1 MRKPDVSIVVPV
13 YNAENSIVAMI
24 ASVLVQTLENW
35 ELILINDGSYDQSE
49 KIIRTYAEKDSRIHL
64 FSQPNSGPSSA
75 RNLGIS
81 KARAEWIAFID
92 ADDTVIPDYLEKLML
107 PVSENS
113 TIDLVCAGYYEQ
125 NRYKPEGIPLHDFQ
139 SYFPSTMITEK
150 QFLENIFNG
159 VTGVLWAKLF
169 RRSIIMTNSLALNP
183 GLKLSEDLLFV
194 LQYVKKCQIVAL
206 VREPVYF
213 YNRIQE
219 SGLSSKLDISYISGI
234 RKFNELI
241 LAEYSGSEKSE
252 VAAVLKRKTAMLAL
266 GIVKAQGAS
275 PTTLKNVYFEVI
287 REFGDLTDAGQ
298 GQEDRILL
306 NLLRKKQFSLA
317 AGYLKAVQTIR
328 KLKNALK

>member
-13 YNAENSIVAMI
+13 YNAENSVGEML

-35 ELILINDGSYDQSE
+35 ELILVNDGSSDESTTV
-49 KIIRTYAEKDSRIHL
+49 IRSYAEKDSRIHL
-64 FSQPNSGPSSA
+64 FSQSNSGPSAA

-81 KARAEWIAFID
+81 KANAEWIAFID
-92 ADDTVIPDYLEKLML
+92 ADDTITPDYLEKLMH
-107 PVSENS
+107 PVKENS
-113 TIDLVCAGYYEQ
+113 TIALVCAGYYEQ

-206 VREPVYF
+206 VPEPVYF

-275 PTTLKNVYFEVI
+275 PTTLKNAYFEVI
-287 REFGDLTDAGQ
+287 REFGDLTRAGQ
-298 GQEDRILL
+298 GLEDRIFI

-317 AGYLKAVQTIR
+317 AGYLKTVQQIR
-328 KLKNALK
+328 KIKNA

>member
-1 MRKPDVSIVVPV
+1 MRKPDVSIIVPV
-13 YNAENSIVAMI
+13 YNAEEFIGAMI
-24 ASVLVQTLENW
+24 ASVRGQTLENW

-49 KIIRTYAEKDSRIHL
+49 KIIRTYAEKDRRIQL
-64 FSQPNSGPSSA
+64 FSQSNSGPSAA

-81 KARAEWIAFID
+81 KSSAEWIAFID
-92 ADDTVIPDYLEKLML
+92 ADDTITPDYLEKLMD
-107 PVSENS
+107 PVKENS
-113 TIDLVCAGYYEQ
+113 TIALVCAGYYEQ

-139 SYFPSTMITEK
+139 SYFPSTMITQK

-169 RRSIIMTNSLALNP
+169 RRSIIMSNSLALNP

-206 VREPVYF
+206 VPEAVYF

-252 VAAVLKRKTAMLAL
+252 VAAVLKRKIAMLAL

-275 PTTLKNVYFEVI
+275 PTTLKNAYFEVI
-287 REFGDLTDAGQ
+287 REFGDLTHAGQ
-298 GQEDRILL
+298 GLEDRILL

-317 AGYLKAVQTIR
+317 AGYLKSVQQIR
-328 KLKNALK
+328 KIKNA

>member
-1 MRKPDVSIVVPV
+1 MRKPDVSIIVPV
-13 YNAENSIVAMI
+13 YNAEEFIGAMI
-24 ASVLVQTLENW
+24 ASVRGQTLENW
-35 ELILINDGSYDQSE
+35 ELIRSTTVPMTSRKRSSAPTRKRTAGSTSSASP
-49 KIIRTYAEKDSRIHL
+49 TA
-64 FSQPNSGPSSA
+64 GPSAA

-81 KARAEWIAFID
+81 KAAAEWIAFID
-92 ADDTVIPDYLEKLML
+92 ADDTVTPDYLEKLML

-113 TIDLVCAGYYEQ
+113 TIDLVSAGYYEQ

-139 SYFPSTMITEK
+139 SYFPTTVITEK

-169 RRSIIMTNSLALNP
+169 RSSIIMSNSLALNP

-206 VREPVYF
+206 VPEAVYF

-252 VAAVLKRKTAMLAL
+252 VAAVLKRKPRCWHW
-266 GIVKAQGAS
+266 VS
-275 PTTLKNVYFEVI
+275 
-287 REFGDLTDAGQ
+287 
-298 GQEDRILL
+298 
-306 NLLRKKQFSLA
+306 
-317 AGYLKAVQTIR
+317 
-328 KLKNALK
+328 